1 MMTWKDVYYYFFKCV
16 SFKNVV
22 RKETAG
28 YSNGGIATSIERPPL
43 LTDSP
48 IKTAR
53 KPHNKGEL
61 CYGNRQTDRQTEEV
75 SVASAGSLKCNIQK
89 TRAGNIL
96 GNGRVKF
103 NLNVPCVTFFS
114 NHFQIV
120 CGPIYYRPIRIY
132 AFCWHS

>member
-1 MMTWKDVYYYFFKCV
+1 M
-16 SFKNVV
+16 
-22 RKETAG
+22 G
-28 YSNGGIATSIERPPL
+28 
-43 LTDSP
+43 
-48 IKTAR
+48 
-53 KPHNKGEL
+53 
-61 CYGNRQTDRQTEEV
+61 TDRQTEEV